1 MLPMAAGLLSCPWA
15 SVRAATVPLVDFCD
29 VKMAFALDAGKKA
42 VPRSGKEAEEVDGLI
57 RAIPHV
63 TTR

>member
-1 MLPMAAGLLSCPWA
+1 
-15 SVRAATVPLVDFCD
+15 VPLVDFCD